1 MRFLH
6 SVSKVLIYFQTRV
19 MSQAVVQSDTVV
31 RVHSNVATQ
40 IVHRQQQFVTEL
52 TIAVMEGKLSKQ

>member
-1 MRFLH
+1 
-6 SVSKVLIYFQTRV
+6 